1 MNNVVLIG
9 RCVAD
14 PELKFI
20 PGSGQAV
27 AKFTLAI
34 DKQLSREKKAEF
46 ESQGKPTAD
55 FPRVIVWGKQA
66 ENCAQYL
73 AKGRMVAINGSIQT
87 GSYKS
92 NSGET
97 HYTTDILANN
107 VQFLEWGDAK
117 EKVEKKADD
126 DFSFGANSFEDFQ
139 TIEDDDDVPF

>member
-1 MNNVVLIG
+1 MNSVVLIG

-27 AKFTLAI
+27 AKFTLAC

-46 ESQGKPTAD
+46 ESQGKPTSD

-73 AKGRMVAINGSIQT
+73 AKGRMVAVQGSVQT

-107 VQFLEWGDAK
+107 VQFLERGDSK
-117 EKVEKKADD
+117 EKVEKKDD
-126 DFSFGANSFEDFQ
+126 DFSFGSLDES
-139 TIEDDDDVPF
+139 DDDNPFI